1 MYIYIYTY
9 QRTIGDKTQN
19 TLKYMNMIWVIF
31 FLFLQCSYLEVTILL
46 SLILNYTLDER
57 FID

>member
-1 MYIYIYTY
+1 MGYI
-9 QRTIGDKTQN
+9 
-19 TLKYMNMIWVIF
+19 L
-31 FLFLQCSYLEVTILL
+31 FLFLQCSYLKVTILL